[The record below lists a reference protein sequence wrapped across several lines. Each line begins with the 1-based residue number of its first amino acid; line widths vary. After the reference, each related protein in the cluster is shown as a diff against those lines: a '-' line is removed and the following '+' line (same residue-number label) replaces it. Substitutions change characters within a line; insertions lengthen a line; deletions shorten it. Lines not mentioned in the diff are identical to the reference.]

1 VRSSMSAVLIIGALL
16 ALVGIVGLAVPEFT
30 TQHTKDVANVG
41 PLHVQATEHES
52 HFIPPAVA
60 GGALTLG
67 IVLIGGGLVQRR

>member
-1 VRSSMSAVLIIGALL
+1 MRSSMSALMIIGALL

-30 TQHTKDVANVG
+30 SQHTKDVANVG

-60 GGALTLG
+60 GGALALG